1 MRSSAAFGS
10 GKMLTAVLCAM
21 VNGKEAVVEELVLHR
36 VGDAR
41 TTTVLGGRATVV
53 RDEVELA
60 FLQRFFLKPFANMAA
75 TYEFTHAVEL
85 SYNVL
90 NGLCADL
97 QAGKDLYTVSVAM
110 VKHLEEVSQHH
121 NINGGDLYVVRFSNV
136 ELGTAAYDAVGI
148 FKFNDKETFIEPKV
162 QDDAIGMRLR
172 RGLGNAK
179 PNKACLVLFTPEA
192 PTLFVIDDNDNTE
205 YWQKD
210 FIGHRPKNDHV
221 NNTNS
226 VLDIT
231 KNFITK
237 QMPQDFMV
245 AKADQIDLLNR
256 SVQYFKENEEFD
268 REEFAQQ
275 VFSDEAVVRSFNQ
288 YGDDYQERNHVD
300 IPDAFE
306 ISAHAVKRQSRVFKS
321 VIKLDKNFHIYVHG
335 DRNKIEQGVDDNG
348 RKFYK
353 IYYEEES

>member
-1 MRSSAAFGS
+1 MGVIY
-10 GKMLTAVLCAM
+10 K
-21 VNGKEAVVEELVLHR
+21 
-36 VGDAR
+36 
-41 TTTVLGGRATVV
+41 
-53 RDEVELA
+53 
-60 FLQRFFLKPFANMAA
+60 
-75 TYEFTHAVEL
+75 
-85 SYNVL
+85 
-90 NGLCADL
+90 
-97 QAGKDLYTVSVAM
+97 
-110 VKHLEEVSQHH
+110 
-121 NINGGDLYVVRFSNV
+121 
-136 ELGTAAYDAVGI
+136 YD
-148 FKFNDKETFIEPKV
+148 DKEVFIEPKV
-162 QDDAIGMRLR
+162 QDRSITMRLR
-172 RGLGNAK
+172 RGLGSAK

-192 PTLFVIDDNDNTE
+192 PTVFVIDDNDNTE

-237 QMPQDFMV
+237 QMPQDFLV

-256 SVQYFKENEEFD
+256 SVQYFKDNEEFD

-288 YGDDYQERNHVD
+288 YGDDYQERHQVD

-335 DRNKIEQGVDDNG
+335 DRNKIEQGVDENG

-353 IYYEEES
+353 IYYDEET